1 MKSRKINNLL
11 NIKSRKNKIKNNS
24 TRRENFS
31 NNNNKT
37 LKNKQEKCE
46 EENINSLI
54 DDGFGDLIN
63 NEDPCSI
70 NNISLQNNTQNIKGG
85 DIGNDNEYNPGF

>member
-1 MKSRKINNLL
+1 MLDLDKFTNL
-11 NIKSRKNKIKNNS
+11 
-24 TRRENFS
+24 
-31 NNNNKT
+31 
-37 LKNKQEKCE
+37 KQEKWE

-70 NNISLQNNTQNIKGG
+70 NNISLQNNTQNIKAG